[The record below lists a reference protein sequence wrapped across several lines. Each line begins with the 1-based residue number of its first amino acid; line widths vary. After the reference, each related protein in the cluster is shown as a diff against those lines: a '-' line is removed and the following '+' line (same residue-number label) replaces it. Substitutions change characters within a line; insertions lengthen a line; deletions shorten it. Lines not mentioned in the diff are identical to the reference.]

1 MENRTSESRVR
12 NSLKNIVMNFF
23 NRGIF
28 LIIKFLLRTVFIYT
42 LSAEYLGISGLFTN
56 ILTLL
61 SFADLGFGLAL
72 PYSLYKPLKEKD
84 HIKIIQLMDFYS
96 RIYMVV
102 GFLIFGIGLLLIPFL
117 DIIVGKQ
124 GIPNLII
131 IYILFVINS
140 SASYLFIYKR
150 TLITADQKDYL
161 VAAIDTIGQVIVAL
175 CQCIVLFIFKNY
187 IVYLVV
193 QIIGTIV
200 INLAISQK
208 CDSIY
213 PYIKNKPLHRLSKN
227 EIGKTSKDVYALM
240 LYKIANAV
248 ETGTDNI
255 IATQIVGIV
264 TVGLLSNYTLII
276 QSFGSTL
283 MMLFASFTASIGN
296 MIVSENRDRVYDVYR
311 ALNFVSFWFYG
322 VISVCL
328 LVLIQPFI
336 ESIWLDQSYLLDYSV
351 VFILILNFYIGGTQN
366 MNSSYRNAYGLFWQC
381 RYRPILMVL
390 TNICSSIILAIEFG
404 LIGVF
409 IGTTISRIFTVG
421 IIDPYIV
428 HKYGLKKNVVTYHK
442 DYLKY
447 FISVIGAYL
456 VCECTLSWLNP
467 SNIGL
472 WLIKG
477 VSVFIISNICFICL
491 YCRTEQFN
499 YLIDI
504 IKTFV
509 GKFI

>member
-1 MENRTSESRVR
+1 MENKSSESRVE
-12 NSLKNIVMNFF
+12 NSVKNIIMNFF

-28 LIIKFLLRTVFIYT
+28 VIIKFILRTVFIYT
-42 LSAEYLGISGLFTN
+42 LSAEYLGIGGLFTN

-61 SFADLGFGLAL
+61 SFADLGLGLAL
-72 PYSLYKPLKEKD
+72 PYSLYRPLKDKD
-84 HIKIIQLMDFYS
+84 QIRIIQLMDFYA
-96 RIYMVV
+96 RIYRVV

-117 DIIVGKQ
+117 DIIVGQQ
-124 GIPNLII
+124 GIPNLIF
-131 IYILFVINS
+131 IYVLFVINS

-161 VAAIDTIGQVIVAL
+161 VAAIDTLGQVIVAL

-187 IVYLVV
+187 IAYLIV

-208 CDSIY
+208 CNSIY
-213 PYIKNKPLHRLSKN
+213 PYIKSKPSHKLSKN

-283 MMLFASFTASIGN
+283 MMLFASLTASIGN
-296 MIVSENRDRVYDVYR
+296 MIVSENRNRVYDVYR
-311 ALNFVSFWFYG
+311 SLNFVSFWFYG

-328 LVLIQPFI
+328 LVLLQPFI
-336 ESIWLDQSYLLDYSV
+336 ENIWLDQSYLLNYSV
-351 VFILILNFYIGGTQN
+351 VFILVLNFYIGGTQN

-390 TNICSSIILAIEFG
+390 TNICCSIILAINFG
-404 LIGVF
+404 MIGIF
-409 IGTTISRIFTVG
+409 IGTTISRVFTVG

-428 HKYGLKKNVVTYHK
+428 HKYGLKKSVITYHR

-447 FISVIGAYL
+447 LISVICAYL
-456 VCECTLSWLNP
+456 ICEYTLVWLNP
-467 SNIGL
+467 SNIML
-472 WLIKG
+472 WVVKG
-477 VSVFIISNICFICL
+477 VCVFFIVNIFFVCL
-491 YCRTEQFN
+491 YCRTERFK
-499 YLIDI
+499 YLINI
-504 IKTFV
+504 VKTFI
-509 GKFI
+509 GRFI